1 MRLGLRRRRRRGT
14 LDRLGGLGFCL
25 IAAAAALLS
34 GAARA
39 QDFSWL
45 DEVKFAVLAH
55 DVGFAGGKEGGA
67 DINGELLFR
76 SPIDDA
82 MASQIT
88 PYLRWMV
95 QPRIH
100 VGFEANTSGF
110 TNQGYFGLTW
120 TWLLLHDL
128 VNPGDG
134 LDFGISF
141 GPSFND
147 GHIKSSAPDQKSL
160 GANVLFRESFELGYR
175 ISPRYEVSL
184 FFDHVSNGGLAKQ
197 NQSIN
202 DAGVRFGLHF

>member
-1 MRLGLRRRRRRGT
+1 MRCGYRRSTSGRRGGPWLFLLVT
-14 LDRLGGLGFCL
+14 ASVSVL
-25 IAAAAALLS
+25 AA
-34 GAARA
+34 GMARA
-39 QDFSWL
+39 QGFPAV
-45 DEVKFAVLAH
+45 DELKFGVLAH

-67 DINGELLFR
+67 DINGEVLFG

-82 MASQIT
+82 TASQVS

-95 QPRIH
+95 QPRVHI
-100 VGFEANTSGF
+100 GFEANTSGF

-147 GHIKSSAPDQKSL
+147 GQIKATAPNRKSL

-175 ISPRYEVSL
+175 ITPRYEVSL

-197 NQSIN
+197 NESIN
-202 DAGVRFGLHF
+202 DAGLRFGLHF